1 METLL
6 GLLERGGVEV
16 EVDLQECKIKV
27 GNRQFDFQI
36 DPVWRTK
43 LLKGWDDIDMTRRF
57 AEDITAFTAAD
68 AAKRPWAR
76 LPGED
81 ELRSSSTQT

>member
-1 METLL
+1 
-6 GLLERGGVEV
+6 VQ
-16 EVDLQECKIKV
+16 DQV

-68 AAKRPWAR
+68 AASGPGPACPAKMNCGHPALRPR
-76 LPGED
+76 D
-81 ELRSSSTQT
+81 T